1 MVRVLKLA
9 GVVLAGVMAA
19 AAGSASAADANAGK
33 GVFTAQCSVCH
44 TATKGGP
51 ALVGPNL
58 YGVVGRAA
66 GSLSNFAYSPAI
78 KASGIT
84 WTNAKLAQYLA
95 APAATIPGNK
105 MPYAGLKPQA
115 KLDDLIAYLDT
126 LK

>member
-1 MVRVLKLA
+1 MVRVLKLT
-9 GVVLAGVMAA
+9 GLVLAGVMAA

-33 GVFTAQCSVCH
+33 GVFTAQCSLCH

-51 ALVGPNL
+51 TLVGPNL
-58 YGVVGRAA
+58 FGVVGRSA
-66 GSLSNFAYSPAI
+66 GSLSNFAYSPAM
-78 KASGIT
+78 KASGIA

-105 MPYAGLKPQA
+105 MPYAGLKPQT
-115 KLDDLIAYLDT
+115 KVDDVIAYLDT